1 MSPGAANGSRFK
13 RTRDHSLGPR
23 IGARQDTQ
31 AADGQAARKLS
42 ASCWL
47 EVTSEAPA
55 TYLTLIGELD
65 MSCKER
71 FMDVLKE
78 QVAARPKHFVI
89 DLRSLTFIDSTG
101 IALLLTAR
109 AAAREDG
116 FELDVVRSSTAI
128 VQAVFDAA
136 GVGKVLPL
144 CDAPPQLRT

>member
-1 MSPGAANGSRFK
+1 MSPRAAGGSRFE
-13 RTRDHSLGPR
+13 RVRDHSLGPR
-23 IGARQDTQ
+23 IGARQDTP
-31 AADGQAARKLS
+31 AAEGQVARKLS

-47 EVTSEAPA
+47 EVTSDAPG

-71 FMDVLKE
+71 FMDVLKD
-78 QVAARPKHFVI
+78 QVAAGPKHFVI

-136 GVGKVLPL
+136 GVAKVLPL
-144 CDAPPQLRT
+144 CDAPPQLRI